1 MPKTTPTEE
10 EYRLCVQVA
19 KLYYESDLTQDEIGE
34 RLGYSRVKIN
44 RVLRQAREI
53 GIVEVKVLI
62 PPDSVHALENAL
74 MVRYALRDVLV
85 VPEKEP
91 EGELYL
97 ALARGAAYWLRARLA
112 PGIRIGL
119 GLGRTISYLP
129 QVFKVN
135 RPVECTFTEIV
146 GAASD
151 HSGGLN
157 SYNVISR
164 MAELA
169 GGKAEFFY
177 APTFVS
183 DPELKQKLLAEPSVI
198 QSLERARSCDVIMQS
213 VGVVD
218 ESAILYIHQYI
229 TAEDLQNLRQMGA
242 VGDAVGHYFDCQGQ
256 PVPSFTDERVIGL
269 DLTDL
274 RSIPWSLM
282 VAGGPSKVEA
292 IMGALR
298 GKYFNA
304 LITDRLTA
312 IALLEGTHAV

>member
-1 MPKTTPTEE
+1 MPKSAPSEE

-19 KLYYESDLTQDEIGE
+19 KLYYEGDLTQDEIGE

-53 GIVEVKVLI
+53 GIVEVKILT

-74 MVRYALRDVLV
+74 MVRYGLRDVLV
-85 VPEKEP
+85 VES

-97 ALARGAAYWLRARLA
+97 ALARGAAYWLRARLS
-112 PGIRIGL
+112 PGMRIGL

-129 QVFKVN
+129 QVFKIN
-135 RPVECTFTEIV
+135 RAVDCTFTEIV

-183 DPELKQKLLAEPSVI
+183 DAELKQKLLGEPSVI
-198 QSLERARSCDVIMQS
+198 QALERARSCDVIMQS

-218 ESAILYIHQYI
+218 ESAILYLHHYI
-229 TAEDLQNLRQMGA
+229 TVDDLHNLRKMGA
-242 VGDAVGHYFDCQGQ
+242 VGDAVGHYFDCQGR

-269 DLTDL
+269 DLADM
-274 RSIPWSLM
+274 RNIPWSLM
-282 VAGGPSKVEA
+282 VAGGASKVEA
-292 IMGALR
+292 VTGALR

-304 LITDRLTA
+304 LVTDRLTA
-312 IALLEGTHAV
+312 VALLEEDHAV